1 MKTSSIAFIVAL
13 AALSLLANSAS
24 AVDQTSGAMTGRRM
38 YQPAT
43 TAPGMTCPP
52 GQTVST
58 NPATGK
64 QSCVLPGMAVK
75 GSGVPQNTT
84 TGPKPKYLDQTT
96 PQ

>member
-1 MKTSSIAFIVAL
+1 MKTSSIAFLVAL
-13 AALSLLANSAS
+13 AASSLLANAAS
-24 AVDQTSGAMTGRRM
+24 AIDQTSGALTGRRIHH
-38 YQPAT
+38 PAT

-58 NPATGK
+58 NPTTGK

-84 TGPKPKYLDQTT
+84 TAPKPKYLDQTT